1 MKIIPDRSLIQNI
14 MLMST
19 RFTPKI
25 SKGGGSKYGSS
36 VGSSP
41 LTRFDPQDSLRLCRV
56 ETPSTFLFGN
66 L

>member
-1 MKIIPDRSLIQNI
+1 MKIIPDRSLIQNV

-19 RFTPKI
+19 HVPQKI
-25 SKGGGSKYGSS
+25 SKGGPKYGSS

-41 LTRFDPQDSLRLCRV
+41 LTRFDPQDSLRLYRA